1 MITMTVFRS
10 DTGIYQGFLCSGH
23 AGFARAGK
31 DIVCAA
37 VSVLVINTVN
47 SIEQFVS
54 GQAFDC
60 KQEKDSIRLEL
71 IGEPT
76 KETKLLLDSMI
87 LGLQAMEQDYQKK
100 YVTVKFK
107 EV

>member
-23 AGFARAGK
+23 AGFARAGR

-47 SIEQFVS
+47 SIEQFGS

-60 KQEKDSIRLEL
+60 KQEKGQHSSTGAYRGTHKRNQTFAGFHDFRTA
-71 IGEPT
+71 GNGT
-76 KETKLLLDSMI
+76 
-87 LGLQAMEQDYQKK
+87 GLSEKVCNSK
-100 YVTVKFK
+100 I
-107 EV
+107 